1 MLRGVT
7 KRFSI
12 SGAAAVL
19 LFGMLSAGCSTVQQQ
34 VGFKLPPLHTAVPEV
49 PIADVDVVELT
60 PAMEAFLD
68 RYVMEY
74 PNPDT
79 RLSLLLRAVT
89 RNGALGFDYD
99 ESLTLTAPE
108 AFNMRA
114 GNCIGF
120 SNLIVTLARRAG
132 LKAVYHEVFRRPEWS
147 SRDDT
152 VLLIKHV
159 NVIVES
165 KRYTYVVD
173 ASGLKLDPDL
183 RQRVIG
189 DAYAKALY
197 LNNLGAEALLSNDLP
212 TAYAYLRKAIET
224 EPQITDAWINLG
236 VVFNRNGQLD
246 SAEQVLQRALQL
258 DRTAYSAMGNLYEV
272 YLAQGNVAAAEALR
286 EKVEKYR
293 STNPYYLLKLSDE
306 ALALNQFDESIDLL
320 QKAIRKKDNDHLLYF
335 ALAKTQYLS
344 GETSAAQ
351 NSLAQALELAP
362 LNKVAYYSR
371 PLSELMVD

>member
-1 MLRGVT
+1 M
-7 KRFSI
+7 
-12 SGAAAVL
+12 
-19 LFGMLSAGCSTVQQQ
+19 
-34 VGFKLPPLHTAVPEV
+34 
-49 PIADVDVVELT
+49 
-60 PAMEAFLD
+60 
-68 RYVMEY
+68 
-74 PNPDT
+74 
-79 RLSLLLRAVT
+79 
-89 RNGALGFDYD
+89 
-99 ESLTLTAPE
+99 
-108 AFNMRA
+108 
-114 GNCIGF
+114 
-120 SNLIVTLARRAG
+120 
-132 LKAVYHEVFRRPEWS
+132 
-147 SRDDT
+147 
-152 VLLIKHV
+152 
-159 NVIVES
+159 
-165 KRYTYVVD
+165 VD

-272 YLAQGNVAAAEALR
+272 DLAQGNVAAAEALR

-371 PLSELMVD
+371 PLSELMVDQ